1 MRSAFPDVIRI
12 IPHRPPMVMIDRY
25 SRVSDTHGTAEK
37 MFSRKDYGCE
47 DGYVLQAVLVEC
59 IAQTVAAHH
68 GYSQMETGSG
78 SPAMGML
85 VAIDSFDFFHPV
97 QEDET
102 ITITVHKTDEIGPF
116 HLIQGEIL
124 CRRKIMA
131 RGRMKIFNSADNQ
144 GEKR

>member
-1 MRSAFPDVIRI
+1 
-12 IPHRPPMVMIDRY
+12 
-25 SRVSDTHGTAEK
+25 
-37 MFSRKDYGCE
+37 
-47 DGYVLQAVLVEC
+47 
-59 IAQTVAAHH
+59 
-68 GYSQMETGSG
+68 METGSG